1 MRFEK
6 PQKTNVFEAE
16 NSSCHQNISIPT
28 IGKTGHKI
36 IIIIGF
42 IHVIVAFV
50 CLITKNWFLASV
62 IGFFGMSFLLTPVF
76 GLSDDMPEESFP
88 AEPSG

>member
-1 MRFEK
+1 MKFEK
-6 PQKTNVFEAE
+6 PQKTDVSGAE
-16 NSSCHQNISIPT
+16 NSSCHQNTCIPAIS
-28 IGKTGHKI
+28 KTGHKVI
-36 IIIIGF
+36 TIIGF
-42 IHVIVAFV
+42 VHLIVAFI
-50 CLITKNWFLASV
+50 CLITKNWFLASA